1 MTSATPA
8 KATPTV
14 AVAVLRCG
22 AKTRKG
28 GACRNAAGFRTIHP
42 GQGRC
47 NMHGGLQENDGRL
60 RTGRYSTVKHERLRE
75 LIAAHADDADPLDIF
90 PELAA
95 LRALFQD
102 FVERHEA
109 FTEALLAWHADWQ
122 LRRRPLPE
130 DLLAAFE
137 RVVDEWEIAIAE
149 RATEATTQQTDDAD
163 AARKF
168 ITILRGVDDAQKP
181 RTVLDISDAYRIL
194 GEIARVI
201 EREEKKRSANAVS
214 RPDLNRIMH
223 EMWRSVEARVPD
235 DETKKAIREDWLRV
249 RL

>member
-1 MTSATPA
+1 MGQGSAATSLP
-8 KATPTV
+8 V
-14 AVAVLRCG
+14 AVAGRCG

-28 GACRNAAGFRTIHP
+28 TPCAKLAGHRTVHP
-42 GQGRC
+42 GEGRC
-47 NMHGGLQENDGRL
+47 YLHGGLQHGDARL
-60 RTGRYSTVKHERLRE
+60 KAGRYSTVKHERIRE
-75 LIAAHADDADPLDIF
+75 LTEQFERDPDPLNIF

-95 LRALFQD
+95 ARAT
-102 FVERHEA
+102 FVHFIERHEE

-130 DLLAAFE
+130 DLLLSLEA
-137 RVVDEWEIAIAE
+137 VVDEWEIAIGE
-149 RATEATTQQTDDAD
+149 KGLEATETQKGNAS

-168 ITILRGVDDAQKP
+168 ITVLRGQDDATKP
-181 RTVLDISDAYRIL
+181 RTVLDISESIRHLDTITKM
-194 GEIARVI
+194 V

-223 EMWRSVEARVPD
+223 ELWRAVEATVGD
-235 DETKKAIREDWLRV
+235 DEQKQRIRTHWLQI